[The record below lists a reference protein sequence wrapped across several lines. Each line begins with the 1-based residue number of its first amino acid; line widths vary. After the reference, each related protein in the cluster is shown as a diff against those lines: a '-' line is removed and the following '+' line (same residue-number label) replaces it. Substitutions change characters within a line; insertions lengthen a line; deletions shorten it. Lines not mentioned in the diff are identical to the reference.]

1 MNKYKVGDKV
11 IVKKDLIEDKRYGGY
26 TLIDDMIPFL
36 GEEITIKDVNFDGS
50 YRIKEFKYTWTDEM
64 FEGKVEKGMKFKVG
78 DKVIVKDSIIYGHY
92 YSYVYVND
100 SMVDLRGKTLTI
112 SQVYDSLKKYK
123 VEENKWDWNDEM
135 FESATKPTAFVPLM
149 PKEPITKT
157 MSEVSK
163 AIVTLEDID
172 FREDGIYTTASSHNL
187 GKYFV
192 FIKDGRLEVVGG
204 RYVASDEKLRKVEME
219 LVKLSEMVDA
229 DGELKN
235 KMVRIMSPIIKNDE
249 DLTEEQL
256 KYFNGFQNL
265 KNIIEEITDIYDP
278 MTAINLLLK
287 SEFYCQE

>member
-1 MNKYKVGDKV
+1 MSKYQVGDKV
-11 IVKKDLIEDKRYGGY
+11 KVKKDLKENHRYGGY
-26 TLIDDMIPFL
+26 TFIDDMMPFI
-36 GEEITIKDVNFDGS
+36 GKEVTIKNVNFDDS
-50 YRIKEFKYTWTDEM
+50 YRIEEFKYTWADTM
-64 FEGKVEKGMKFKVG
+64 FEEKEESMKFKVG
-78 DKVIVKDSIIYGHY
+78 DKVIVKDNIMHGHY
-92 YSYVYVND
+92 YSHVYVND

-112 SQVYDSLKKYK
+112 KTVNDFLKKYK
-123 VEENKWDWNDEM
+123 VEENTWDWNDEM
-135 FESATKPTAFVPLM
+135 FELATKPTAVVPLM

-187 GKYFV
+187 GKFFV

-204 RYVASDEKLRKVEME
+204 RYVASDEKLKKVEME
-219 LVKLSEMVDA
+219 LVKLSKMVDA

-249 DLTEEQL
+249 DLSEEQL

-265 KNIIEEITDIYDP
+265 KNIIEEITEIYDP
-278 MTAINLLLK
+278 MTALNILLK
-287 SEFYCQE
+287 SEFYCQ